1 MLYLL
6 HTHIQNLESVICNPM
21 VRLDDCLR
29 LGLLHTLRYEGISR
43 SDGERIDQLL
53 ASRGLSDMDRKV
65 RGRYYTW
72 SFPKI
77 MARSKY
83 EI

>member
-1 MLYLL
+1 MYPPP
-6 HTHIQNLESVICNPM
+6 TYTQNLESVISNPM

-43 SDGERIDQLL
+43 GDSERIDQLL

-65 RGRYYTW
+65 SGRYYNYIPVST
-72 SFPKI
+72 
-77 MARSKY
+77 
-83 EI
+83 